1 MQFTEVNAED
11 FTRITLERLPH
22 QEIETALIAIGGNGV
37 EGTRFKSRVLKAA
50 GWKYERLTTYAA
62 HPETAAEAF
71 NRVRGILQQT
81 QEPEQILQQLG

>member
-11 FTRITLERLPH
+11 FAKLTLERLPH
-22 QEIETALIAIGGNGV
+22 QEIETALISIGGSGI
-37 EGTRFKSRVLKAA
+37 EGTKFKTRVLKAA

-71 NRVRGILQQT
+71 NRVRTILQET
-81 QEPEQILQQLG
+81 DDPDQIIQRLG

>member
-11 FTRITLERLPH
+11 FTRITLERMPH
-22 QEIETALIAIGGNGV
+22 QEIENALITIGGSGV
-37 EGTRFKSRVLKAA
+37 EGTQFKTRVLKAA

-62 HPETAAEAF
+62 HPATAAEAF

-81 QEPEQILQQLG
+81 QEPEQILAQLG

>member
-1 MQFTEVNAED
+1 MQFTEVNPED

-37 EGTRFKSRVLKAA
+37 EGTKFKGRVLKAA
-50 GWKYERLTTYAA
+50 GWKYERLTTYASY
-62 HPETAAEAF
+62 PETAAEAF

-81 QEPEQILQQLG
+81 REPEQILAQLG

>member
-22 QEIETALIAIGGNGV
+22 QEIESALISIGGNGV
-37 EGTRFKSRVLKAA
+37 EGTRFKTRVLKAA

-62 HPETAAEAF
+62 HPDTAAAAF
-71 NRVRGILQQT
+71 NRVRGILHQT
-81 QEPEQILQQLG
+81 QEPEQIMAQLE